1 MENLSATIHLVTLE
15 QGGGTFNLNG
25 NAPKTGCMVGLAGQ
39 GTTIPVESFSPA
51 NIEEFICTFKAKY
64 AGRKDMH
71 LGTWIEDGIVYLDVA
86 KRLPESRKA
95 QAVRLAK
102 ATGEKAIFILSTFE
116 TLYV

>member
-1 MENLSATIHLVTLE
+1 MENLASTIHLVTLE

-25 NAPKTGCMVGLAGQ
+25 NAPKTGCMVGIAGQ

-51 NIEEFICTFKAKY
+51 NIEEFIGTFKAKY
-64 AGRKDMH
+64 AGRKDIH

-86 KRLPESRKA
+86 KRFPEQQKDKA
-95 QAVRLAK
+95 VGLAK
-102 ATGEKAIFILSTFE
+102 NTGEKAIFVLSTSE

>member
-1 MENLSATIHLVTLE
+1 LE

-51 NIEEFICTFKAKY
+51 NIEEFICTFKTKY
-64 AGRKDMH
+64 SGQADMH
-71 LGTWIEDGIVYLDVA
+71 LGTWIEDGIVYLDIA
-86 KRLPESRKA
+86 KRFPESRKE

-102 ATGEKAIFILSTFE
+102 KTGEKAIFILSTSE

>member
-1 MENLSATIHLVTLE
+1 MENLAATIHLVTLE
-15 QGGGTFNLNG
+15 QGGGTFDQEG

-51 NIEEFICTFKAKY
+51 NIEEFIGNFKAKY
-64 AGRKDMH
+64 AGQADMH
-71 LGTWIEDGIVYLDVA
+71 LGTWVENGIVYLDVA
-86 KRLPESRKA
+86 KRFPESRKE

-102 ATGEKAIFILSTFE
+102 ATGEKAIFILSNFE

>member
-1 MENLSATIHLVTLE
+1 MENLAATIHLVTLE
-15 QGGGTFNLNG
+15 QGGGTFDQNG

-39 GTTIPVESFSPA
+39 GITIPVESFSPA
-51 NIEEFICTFKAKY
+51 NIEEFIGTFKAKY
-64 AGRKDMH
+64 AGQKDMH

-86 KRLPESRKA
+86 KRFPESRKE

-102 ATGEKAIFILSTFE
+102 ATGEKAIFVLSNFE

>member
-15 QGGGTFNLNG
+15 QGGGTFNQDG
-25 NAPKTGCMVGLAGQ
+25 NAPKTGCMVGLTGQ
-39 GTTIPVESFSPA
+39 GITIPVESFSPA
-51 NIEEFICTFKAKY
+51 SIEEFIGNFKKKY
-64 AGRKDMH
+64 AGQADKH

-86 KRLPESRKA
+86 KRFPESRKA

-102 ATGEKAIFILSTFE
+102 ETGEKAIFILSTFE

>member
-15 QGGGTFNLNG
+15 QGGGTFNQDG

-39 GTTIPVESFSPA
+39 GITIPVESFSPA
-51 NIEEFICTFKAKY
+51 SIEEFISNFKTKY
-64 AGRKDMH
+64 SGQADKH
-71 LGTWIEDGIVYLDVA
+71 LGTWIEDGIVYLDIA
-86 KRLPESRKA
+86 KRFPESRKA

-102 ATGEKAIFILSTFE
+102 ETGEKAIFILSTSE

>member
-1 MENLSATIHLVTLE
+1 MENLSTTIHLVTLE

-25 NAPKTGCMVGLAGQ
+25 NAPKTGCMVGIAGQ
-39 GTTIPVESFSPA
+39 GTTIPVESFSPE
-51 NIEEFICTFKAKY
+51 NIKEFIGSFKAKY

-86 KRLPESRKA
+86 KRFPESRKA

>member
-1 MENLSATIHLVTLE
+1 MENLSTTIHLVTLE

-25 NAPKTGCMVGLAGQ
+25 NAPKTGCMVGIAGQ

-51 NIEEFICTFKAKY
+51 NIEEFIGEFSRKY
-64 AGRKDMH
+64 SGKKDIH
-71 LGTWIEDGIVYLDVA
+71 IGTWVEDGIVYIDVA

-102 ATGEKAIFILSTFE
+102 KTGEKAIFILSTFE
-116 TLYV
+116 TFYV

>member
-1 MENLSATIHLVTLE
+1 MENLAATIHLVTLE
-15 QGGGTFNLNG
+15 QGGGTFDQNG

-39 GTTIPVESFSPA
+39 GTTIPVDSFSPA
-51 NIEEFICTFKAKY
+51 NIEEFIGTFKAKY
-64 AGRKDMH
+64 AGQKDTH

-86 KRLPESRKA
+86 KRFPESRKE

-102 ATGEKAIFILSTFE
+102 ATGEKAIFILSNFE